1 MIGEAQRNPDKPAVI
16 FEGCTTSFSEFNAR
30 SNQWANALSDLG
42 VRKGERVGILLPN
55 RPEFLETFFGVAK
68 IGAVLVPLNLR
79 FAAPALEYICKDSGI
94 RALVFG
100 EESNRAVETIRS
112 RLEVSNYLCVGS
124 PTPPW
129 SKNTDCVGRY
139 SDSEPELVGQGD
151 APLVILY
158 TSGTTGNPKG
168 AVKDHESYLWM
179 SMGLKVAYGGPDSR
193 PDETALV
200 VVPLYHGWGLNFSIT
215 AVDRGIKIVLMRKFN
230 PLGVL
235 KIIKEEKI
243 DTFLAV
249 PPMLQRM
256 AWVPGFESYLVGL
269 RTIETYETF
278 PPGLR
283 GKYVRQ
289 GATIRRTYGL
299 VETGYVTMGSGL
311 EASGKSE
318 SDGCPLFCTKVRIID
333 EEGIELSPGEVG
345 EIIVRSPTLMK
356 EYWARPEATEETFKD
371 GWLHTGDL
379 GRLDED
385 GYLYMIGRKKDIIVS
400 GGEIIAPAEVEKV
413 LRQNPKILEVAIV
426 GRADSVWGEKVC
438 AVVRPVEGARI
449 GVEELAA
456 FCQGKLA
463 TFQIPKEV
471 IITNEPLPYDMT
483 SGKLVRRALRERL
496 SLTQTSASSY

>member
-1 MIGEAQRNPDKPAVI
+1 
-16 FEGCTTSFSEFNAR
+16 
-30 SNQWANALSDLG
+30 
-42 VRKGERVGILLPN
+42 
-55 RPEFLETFFGVAK
+55 
-68 IGAVLVPLNLR
+68 
-79 FAAPALEYICKDSGI
+79 
-94 RALVFG
+94 
-100 EESNRAVETIRS
+100 
-112 RLEVSNYLCVGS
+112 
-124 PTPPW
+124 
-129 SKNTDCVGRY
+129 
-139 SDSEPELVGQGD
+139 
-151 APLVILY
+151 
-158 TSGTTGNPKG
+158 
-168 AVKDHESYLWM
+168 M
-179 SMGLKVAYGGPDSR
+179 SMGLKVAYGGSDSR

-215 AVDRGIKIVLMRKFN
+215 AVDRGSKIVLMRKFN

-283 GKYVRQ
+283 EEYVRQ

-333 EEGIELSPGEVG
+333 DDGIELSAGEVG
-345 EIIVRSPTLMK
+345 EITVRSPSLMK
-356 EYWARPEATEETFKD
+356 EYWGRPEATAETFKD

-400 GGEIIAPAEVEKV
+400 GGEVIAPAEVERV

-426 GRADSVWGEKVC
+426 GRPDSVWGEKVC
-438 AVVRPVEGARI
+438 AVVRPAEGARI

-483 SGKLVRRALRERL
+483 SGKLVRRVLRERL